1 MPGLRTF
8 SILGLLLLSSVSTA
22 QEKPL
27 RQVIDAEIKKGWQKD
42 KITPA
47 GRSSDSVFLR
57 RIYLDL
63 VGVVPSYE
71 DTTAFLKDTDPRKR
85 EKLINKLLA
94 EPRYATQQAHFWDLV
109 LFGRH
114 PQNIFDTR
122 KHDGFTKWL
131 AGEFAKNEPYDRI
144 VKQILTGEQ
153 EGSEMFYVQYRN
165 APEEAAT
172 AVSRV
177 FLGTQLQCARCHD
190 HPFEAWTQKDFFGMA
205 GFFVRLV
212 VIDGGGAEGKKKFK
226 IAEKST
232 GDVLFAGS
240 VKELK
245 PGMKGDPIKP
255 KFLGGLELK
264 EPPMPKDFKEPVLK
278 GNTAPPK
285 PAFSRKE
292 KLAEWVTAKENP
304 YFARAIAN
312 RVWSQFMGR
321 GFVHPVDDLGSEKKE
336 PSHPAL
342 LKAITAGIV
351 EHKFDL
357 KWLVREIVN
366 SDAYQ
371 LGDSGPGKEAIPPM
385 YERARVRPLSVEELM
400 PSLRVATAYDP
411 AWMKNTG
418 DYGEYFMRY
427 FGEPN
432 DGQGHFQGSLAEHL
446 FLNNSPMIRQ
456 FAQPRKGNL
465 GDTIVTMKGS
475 WEEKVDRIFLS
486 VLSRTPTVAERERFV
501 KHLSSDAK
509 MTPVLVEDAI
519 PRLAPGVAGTECSHA
534 NPEARDATRRN

>member
-1 MPGLRTF
+1 MPGLRKL
-8 SILGLLLLSSVSTA
+8 SVIALLLLSSVAGA
-22 QEKPL
+22 QEKSL
-27 RQVIDAEIKKGWQKD
+27 RHVIDTEIKQGWQKE
-42 KITPA
+42 KLTPA
-47 GRSSDSVFLR
+47 GRSADSVFLR

-63 VGVVPSYE
+63 IGVVPSYGE
-71 DTTAFLKDTDPRKR
+71 TTAFLKDADPEKR
-85 EKLINKLLA
+85 TKLIDKLLA

-109 LFGRH
+109 LFGRR
-114 PQNIFDTR
+114 PQNIDATR
-122 KHDGFTKWL
+122 KRDGFTKWL
-131 AGEFAKNEPYDRI
+131 AGQFAKDEPYDRI
-144 VKQILTGEQ
+144 VKNLLTAEQ
-153 EGSEMFYVQYRN
+153 DGSELFYVQYRG

-190 HPFEAWTQKDFFGMA
+190 HPFEPWTQKDFFGMA

-212 VIDGGGAEGKKKFK
+212 VIDAGNKKYR

-240 VKELK
+240 VKETK
-245 PGMKGDPIKP
+245 PGMKGDPVKP
-255 KFLGGLELK
+255 RFLGSKEDLK
-264 EPPMPKDFKEPVLK
+264 EPPLPKDFKEPK
-278 GNTAPPK
+278 GDKNPPK

-292 KLAEWVTAKENP
+292 KLADWVTAKENP
-304 YFARAIAN
+304 YFARAVAN

-321 GFVHPVDDLGSEKKE
+321 GFVNPVDDLGSEKNE
-336 PSHPAL
+336 PTHPAL
-342 LKAITAGIV
+342 LNAITAGIV

-357 KWLVREIVN
+357 KWLIREIVN

-371 LGDSGPGKEAIPPM
+371 ISDSGPVVEAMPPM

-400 PSLRVATAYDP
+400 PSLRVATSYDP

-418 DYGEYFMRY
+418 DYSDYFMRY

-446 FLNNSPMIRQ
+446 FLNNAPMIRQ

-465 GDTIVTMKGS
+465 GDSITTMKGT
-475 WEEKVDRIFLS
+475 WEDKVDRMFLS
-486 VLSRTPTVAERERFV
+486 VLSRPPSAAERERFV

-509 MTPVLVEDAI
+509 MTPQLVEDAI
-519 PRLAPGVAGTECSHA
+519 WVLISCSEFRFNH
-534 NPEARDATRRN
+534 

>member
-1 MPGLRTF
+1 MHGLRIL
-8 SILGLLLLSSVSTA
+8 SILALLFLSSATFA
-22 QEKPL
+22 QEKSL
-27 RQVIDAEIKKGWQKD
+27 RQLIDTEIKKGWQKE
-42 KITPA
+42 KIAPV
-47 GRSSDSVFLR
+47 GRSSDSVFVR

-71 DTTAFLKDTDPRKR
+71 DTTAFLKDADPQKR
-85 EKLINKLLA
+85 AKVIDKLLA

-109 LFGRH
+109 LFGRQ
-114 PQNIFDTR
+114 PQNISETR
-122 KHDGFTKWL
+122 KRDNFTKWL
-131 AGEFAKNEPYDRI
+131 AGQFAQNEPYDRI
-144 VKQILTGEQ
+144 VKNLLTAEQ
-153 EGSEMFYVQYRN
+153 EGSELFYVQYRN

-212 VIDGGGAEGKKKFK
+212 VIDGGGTEGKKKYR
-226 IAEKST
+226 IGEKST

-245 PGMKGDPIKP
+245 PGMKGDPVKP

-264 EPPMPKDFKEPVLK
+264 EPVMPKDFKEPVMK
-278 GNTAPPK
+278 VNVAPPK

-292 KLAEWVTAKENP
+292 KLVEWITAKENP
-304 YFARAIAN
+304 YFARAVAN
-312 RVWSQFMGR
+312 RVWSQYMGR

-366 SDAYQ
+366 SEAYQ
-371 LGDSGPGKEAIPPM
+371 LADNGRRRSEQALGKTLDQ
-385 YERARVRPLSVEELM
+385 RPQRE
-400 PSLRVATAYDP
+400 
-411 AWMKNTG
+411 
-418 DYGEYFMRY
+418 
-427 FGEPN
+427 
-432 DGQGHFQGSLAEHL
+432 GQG
-446 FLNNSPMIRQ
+446 N
-456 FAQPRKGNL
+456 PR
-465 GDTIVTMKGS
+465 
-475 WEEKVDRIFLS
+475 
-486 VLSRTPTVAERERFV
+486 
-501 KHLSSDAK
+501 H
-509 MTPVLVEDAI
+509 
-519 PRLAPGVAGTECSHA
+519 APL
-534 NPEARDATRRN
+534 